1 MHPWRLAEKK
11 ERDECD
17 TLALLDH
24 DLRVLGRVLIRPSEK
39 RWAIPMGSTVE
50 KIDAKGRPAE
60 G

>member
-1 MHPWRLAEKK
+1 MAEKK
-11 ERDECD
+11 ERAECD